1 MLRPYQ
7 QACLDA
13 IIKDLD
19 VPGNSICVLPT
30 GAGKSHIIAAAARE
44 RNPVLII
51 QPSQELLKQNLDKLA
66 LLVSREHIG
75 IYSASFKKKEIKTFT
90 FATIQSIYKKP
101 ELFQEVKLVLL
112 DECHQLSPRNA
123 GMLSSFL
130 AKLPTIKVIGLTAT
144 AFRTEM
150 VYENINGDLYA
161 ATGIKMINRMYI
173 QGTKRAFWSR
183 ILYTISHQSL
193 VDQGYLVPLTYI
205 SQPLVPYEEIKI
217 NASHSDFNLSSY
229 SASVIGFE
237 ANILR
242 TIQEAQNR
250 FRSVLVFCSEVAQAE
265 RLADIVIDSEI
276 VTGKTPVKERKDIIE
291 RFKDHTTKTVFNVG
305 CLTTGFDHPSL
316 DCVVLLRP
324 VKSPILYL
332 QMLGRLTR
340 PALNKPS
347 ATVIDLTGSC
357 KALGPIESFEMFQQ
371 NGLWNVRS
379 SKVDGFHGRLLFR
392 QKL

>member
-7 QACLDA
+7 QSCLDE
-13 IIKDLD
+13 IIKDLNF
-19 VPGNSICVLPT
+19 PGNSICVLPT
-30 GAGKSHIIAAAARE
+30 GAGKSHVIAAAATYQP
-44 RNPVLII
+44 PVLIL
-51 QPSQELLKQNLDKLA
+51 QPSQELLKQNMDKLA
-66 LLVSREHIG
+66 LIVPHDRIG
-75 IYSASFKKKEIKTFT
+75 VYSASFKRSEINTFT
-90 FATIQSIYKKP
+90 FATIQSVYKKP
-101 ELFQEVKLVLL
+101 DLFKDVKLILL

-130 AKLPTIKVIGLTAT
+130 ESLPGIKVVGLTAT
-144 AFRTEM
+144 PFRSEL
-150 VYENINGDLYA
+150 VYENIDGGLYA

-173 QGTKRAFWSR
+173 HGTKRAFWSR
-183 ILYTISHQSL
+183 ILYTISHKAL

-205 SQPLVPYEEIKI
+205 NQPLVPYEAIPV
-217 NASHSDFNLSSY
+217 NVSHSDFNLSKY
-229 SASVIGFE
+229 SQSVIGFE

-250 FRSVLVFCSEVAQAE
+250 FKSVLVFCSEISQAE
-265 RLADIVIDSEI
+265 RLKEIVIDSEV
-276 VTGKTPVKERKDIIE
+276 VTGKTPAKARKAIIE

-305 CLTTGFDHPSL
+305 CLTTGFDHPGL

-340 PALNKPS
+340 PAPNKTS
-347 ATVIDLTGSC
+347 ATCIDLTGSVQ
-357 KALGPIESFEMFQQ
+357 ALGPIESFEMFQRG
-371 NGLWNVRS
+371 GLWNIRS

-392 QKL
+392 QKI